1 MADPDPM
8 ELIAAGWG
16 ETPPEPGGLAVLR
29 ARPTRAFPP
38 ASLVCEQGFRP
49 LFDALAAEGR
59 EVHPLLPEE
68 RVFAAAAITLTR
80 SRAEN
85 RANLARAWRM
95 TRPGGR
101 VLAAGAKTDGIES
114 LQKDLRKLGLPGGA
128 MPKSHGRVIWAERT
142 EATPEIFA
150 RWIAEAAP
158 AERVRDGER
167 SFRTAAGAFSWEE
180 VDPGSRL
187 LAEALPP
194 LKGAVADLGA
204 GWGYLA
210 EAVLRSEAATRVDL
224 VEAEAAALDC
234 ARANIEDPRAAFH
247 WADALRPGLS
257 GGAHDAVVANPPFHD
272 GREVALELGLGFLR
286 TAARLLKPS
295 GVLWVV
301 ANRTLPYERT
311 LAELFV
317 ESEEAGGDRV
327 YKLLRATRPRRGAP
341 NRG

>member
-8 ELIAAGWG
+8 DLLAAGWG
-16 ETPPEPGGLAVLR
+16 ETPPEPGALAVLR
-29 ARPTRAFPP
+29 ARPTRAFPRD
-38 ASLVCEQGFRP
+38 ALVCEQGFRP
-49 LFDALAAEGR
+49 LHDALAAEGR
-59 EVHPLLPEE
+59 EAHARLPD
-68 RVFAAAAITLTR
+68 RSFPAAAVALTR

-85 RANLARAWRM
+85 RANLARAWAM
-95 TRPGGR
+95 VPPGGR

-114 LQKDLRKLGLPGGA
+114 LQKDLKKLGLLGGA
-128 MPKSHGRVIWAERT
+128 LPRSHGRVIWAERAET
-142 EATPEIFA
+142 TPDLFP

-158 AERVRDGER
+158 AERVEADGR
-167 SFRTAAGAFSWEE
+167 RFRTVAGAFSWDS

-204 GWGYLA
+204 GWGWLA
-210 EAVLRSEAATRVDL
+210 HAVLRSEAVTRVDL
-224 VEAEAAALDC
+224 IEAEAAALDC
-234 ARANIEDPRAAFH
+234 ARANLLDERANFH
-247 WADALRPGLS
+247 WADVLRPGLPA
-257 GGAHDAVVANPPFHD
+257 GGHDAVVANPPFHD

-295 GVLWVV
+295 GTLWVV

-317 ESEEAGGDRV
+317 DSEEAGGDRV
-327 YKLLRATRPRRGAP
+327 YKLLRATKPRRGAP
-341 NRG
+341 RSG